1 MNPGRGTAP
10 VGRVRELLTR
20 PSRRTRQR
28 LARVPAG
35 ERDRG
40 QTVIEFIGVVPL
52 ILLLLVALWQCALV
66 GYAFVLAGNAAD
78 EGARAGAA
86 AESDPG
92 GACRTAAEGEL
103 PSSFD
108 AVPACGDDGT
118 GMYRATV
125 TLKIPVLIPGVLN
138 GFPVEGTAAHVKE
151 R

>member
-1 MNPGRGTAP
+1 MD
-10 VGRVRELLTR
+10 
-20 PSRRTRQR
+20 
-28 LARVPAG
+28 

-40 QTVIEFIGVVPL
+40 QTVIEFVGVVPL

-66 GYAFVLAGNAAD
+66 GYTFVLAGNAAD

-86 AESDPG
+86 AEGDAA
-92 GACRTAAEGEL
+92 GACRTAALREV
-103 PSSFD
+103 PSSFEGA
-108 AVPACGDDGT
+108 AVCGESGG

-138 GFPVEGTAAHVKE
+138 SLPVDGTAAHVKE

>member
-1 MNPGRGTAP
+1 MRIPQ
-10 VGRVRELLTR
+10 
-20 PSRRTRQR
+20 S
-28 LARVPAG
+28 

-86 AESDPG
+86 AE
-92 GACRTAAEGEL
+92 GAPAALCRAAALREV
-103 PSSFD
+103 PSSFEGD
-108 AVPACGDDGT
+108 PACPGDGSGD
-118 GMYRATV
+118 MYRVTV
-125 TLKIPVLIPGVLN
+125 TLKVPILVPGVLN
-138 GFPVEGTAAHVKE
+138 GFPVSGTAAHVKE

>member
-1 MNPGRGTAP
+1 MRI
-10 VGRVRELLTR
+10 
-20 PSRRTRQR
+20 
-28 LARVPAG
+28 PAG

-40 QTVIEFIGVVPL
+40 QTVIEFVGVVPL

-66 GYAFVLAGNAAD
+66 GYTFVLAGNAAD

-86 AESDPG
+86 AEQGGD
-92 GACRTAAEGEL
+92 GACRAAALHEV
-103 PSSFD
+103 PSSFQGD
-108 AVPACGDDGT
+108 AVCGEDGS

-138 GFPVEGTAAHVKE
+138 GFPVDGTAAHVKE

>member
-1 MNPGRGTAP
+1 MN
-10 VGRVRELLTR
+10 RVRI
-20 PSRRTRQR
+20 
-28 LARVPAG
+28 PAG

-86 AESDPG
+86 AEGDAG
-92 GACRTAAEGEL
+92 AACRTAALHEL

-108 AVPACGDDGT
+108 GDPACPGGGDG
-118 GMYRATV
+118 GMYRVTV
-125 TLKIPVLIPGVLN
+125 TLKVPLLIPGVLN
-138 GFPVEGTAAHVKE
+138 GFPVEGSAAHVKE

>member
-1 MNPGRGTAP
+1 MSGVRGTAC
-10 VGRVRELLTR
+10 VRRVRQR
-20 PSRRTRQR
+20 SR
-28 LARVPAG
+28 VVES

-40 QTVIEFIGVVPL
+40 QTAIEFIGVVPL

-66 GYAFVLAGNAAD
+66 GYTFVLAGNAAD

-86 AESDPG
+86 AEGDAAA
-92 GACRTAAEGEL
+92 ACHTAATHEL

-108 AVPACGDDGT
+108 GDPACPAGASG

-125 TLKIPVLIPGVLN
+125 TLKVPVLIPGVLN
-138 GFPVEGTAAHVKE
+138 GFPVTGTAAHVKE